1 MQITFQSE
9 ARGKLLRGADQLA
22 DTVRITLGPKGR
34 NVALYQK
41 RNAQGA
47 KLSDRAGSG
56 APVLITNDGASIAE
70 SIVLPDALEN
80 AGAQLLRQRRKRTPT
95 PETARQPQLCWR
107 RRFCMSCSVC
117 GAQARTQ
124 WHCGAA

>member
-9 ARGKLLRGADQLA
+9 ARMKLLRGADQLA
-22 DTVRITLGPKGR
+22 DTVKITLGPKGR

-47 KLSDRAGSG
+47 RLSDRAGSG

-80 AGAQLLRQRRKRTPT
+80 AGAQLLRTPT
-95 PETARQPQLCWR
+95 PEMARQPQLCWR

>member
-22 DTVRITLGPKGR
+22 DTVKITLGPKGR

-47 KLSDRAGSG
+47 KLSDRAEAAHQCS
-56 APVLITNDGASIAE
+56 S
-70 SIVLPDALEN
+70 
-80 AGAQLLRQRRKRTPT
+80 RTT
-95 PETARQPQLCWR
+95 
-107 RRFCMSCSVC
+107 
-117 GAQARTQ
+117 AQA
-124 WHCGAA
+124 

>member
-9 ARGKLLRGADQLA
+9 ARRKLLRGADQLA
-22 DTVRITLGPKGR
+22 DTVKITLGPKGR

-47 KLSDRAGSG
+47 RLSDRAESG

-80 AGAQLLRQRRKRTPT
+80 AGAQLLRQAENAP
-95 PETARQPQLCWR
+95 A
-107 RRFCMSCSVC
+107 
-117 GAQARTQ
+117 
-124 WHCGAA
+124 